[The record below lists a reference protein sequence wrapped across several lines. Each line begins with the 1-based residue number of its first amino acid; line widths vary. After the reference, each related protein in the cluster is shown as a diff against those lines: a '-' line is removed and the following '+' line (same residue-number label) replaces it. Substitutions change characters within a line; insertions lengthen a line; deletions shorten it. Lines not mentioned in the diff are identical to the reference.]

1 MRPLVIASMSRRRT
15 GARLPK
21 LYCPQMPHIGVTITQ
36 LSARGPG
43 GSGVQ
48 WVLEACSDF
57 ERERNTNFEILATE
71 PSDAS
76 AHCPNQPLAY
86 GPETRRQVFA
96 IAQADP

>member
-1 MRPLVIASMSRRRT
+1 MRLLVIASMSRRRT

-36 LSARGPG
+36 LSARGN
-43 GSGVQ
+43 GVQ

-57 ERERNTNFEILATE
+57 ERERNTNLEILATE

-86 GPETRRQVFA
+86 GPETSRQVFA